1 MVRISVAILLM
12 SASFADAR
20 TVSDPWL
27 TGAATGT
34 PTPSATSSSAAHVSS
49 PGDLANV
56 PAAARGAVAR
66 AISIQG
72 AISQHTLGR

>member
-12 SASFADAR
+12 SASVADAR

-27 TGAATGT
+27 TGVGT
-34 PTPSATSSSAAHVSS
+34 PTPSATSSAHVSS

-56 PAAARGAVAR
+56 PTAVRGAVAR

>member
-34 PTPSATSSSAAHVSS
+34 PTPSATSSSA
-49 PGDLANV
+49 PNTNPQQGRPE
-56 PAAARGAVAR
+56 PAQQEP
-66 AISIQG
+66 S
-72 AISQHTLGR
+72 T